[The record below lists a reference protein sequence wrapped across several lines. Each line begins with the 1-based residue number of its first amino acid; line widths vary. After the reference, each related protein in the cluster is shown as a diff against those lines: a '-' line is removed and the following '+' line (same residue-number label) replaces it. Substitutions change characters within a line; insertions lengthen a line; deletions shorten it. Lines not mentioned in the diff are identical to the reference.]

1 MKGGGT
7 ALLLFVQVLSVARP
21 AAAEQ
26 GIRIGYFPNITH
38 AQPIVGLRKGFFQTA
53 LGPAVKITTRL
64 FNAGPSEIEALFAGE
79 IDLGYIG
86 PNPAINGF
94 IKSRRKALRII
105 AGATSGGAVFVV
117 RKEAGIEK
125 VEDLAG
131 KKIASPQIGNT
142 QDVALRSYLQ
152 ENGLALKEKG
162 GTVEVIPLANPDIL
176 TLFLKKEID
185 GAWVPE
191 PWGARLLKEADGRL
205 FLDERE
211 RWPGGR
217 FITAQVIAST
227 AFLTDHPELVRR
239 WLDAHIETTQWINA
253 HLAEAKTILNEGI
266 AALTSKALAPDV
278 LNDAFSRL
286 EVTYDPVGSSLQKS
300 ADDAY
305 TLGFLRDKNLDGIY
319 DLTLLNEVLA
329 AKGLEPVQVAVPNK
343 R

>member
-1 MKGGGT
+1 GSWRRTMEGVGT

-117 RKEAGIEK
+117 RKEA
-125 VEDLAG
+125 
-131 KKIASPQIGNT
+131 
-142 QDVALRSYLQ
+142 
-152 ENGLALKEKG
+152 
-162 GTVEVIPLANPDIL
+162 
-176 TLFLKKEID
+176 
-185 GAWVPE
+185 
-191 PWGARLLKEADGRL
+191 DGRL

-217 FITAQVIAST
+217 FVTAQVIAST

-239 WLDAHIETTQWINA
+239 WLDAHIETTQWITA

-329 AKGLEPVQVAVPNK
+329 AKGLEPVQVAVPN
-343 R
+343 

>member
-1 MKGGGT
+1 MKGVGT
-7 ALLLFVQVLSVARP
+7 AVLLFVQVLSVAGP

-162 GTVEVIPLANPDIL
+162 GTVEVIPLANSDIL

-191 PWGARLLKEADGRL
+191 PWGARLVKEGNGKIC
-205 FLDERE
+205 LDERSL
-211 RWPGGR
+211 WPGGK
-217 FITAQVIAST
+217 FVTANVAVSSDYLKNNPDVIKKLLA
-227 AFLTDHPELVRR
+227 
-239 WLDAHIETTQWINA
+239 AHVNDTTWIND
-253 HLAEAKTILNEGI
+253 HKEEAIKSFNTELKKLTGKTIAEDELRD
-266 AALTSKALAPDV
+266 AL
-278 LNDAFSRL
+278 SRL
-286 EVTYDPVGSSLQKS
+286 DITYDPLKLTLFRS
-300 ADDAY
+300 ANSAY
-305 TLGFLRDKNLDGIY
+305 DLGFLAKGKPRPDLSGIF
-319 DLTLLNEVLA
+319 DLTALDEVLKE
-329 AKGLEPVQVAVPNK
+329 KG
-343 R
+343 